1 MSGNGTAKSKAIR
14 AKLSHPV
21 IDSDG
26 HWREYGPL
34 AMDYLREEAGPKIVE
49 KWNSRVR
56 HFGES
61 SFAKL
66 DTQGRHDQRIGQQP
80 WWALVSPSELDT
92 ATSFIPRL
100 MHERLPDMGIDFAI
114 LYPSASQLFAPY
126 LNDEELRIAGCRAFN
141 RYAAET
147 WAEYADRAT
156 PIGVIPMHTPQ
167 EAIAELEHCRSLGIK
182 AVAMGSLIR
191 RPIPAAAQQGV
202 SRRYAFWLDV
212 LALDSE
218 YDYDPVWRK
227 CEELGYPATF
237 HSAAENMGLRNSLTN
252 FVYNHI
258 GHFGEAGNA
267 VCKALFLG
275 GVTRRFPR
283 MRFAFLEGGVAWG
296 CSVFADLISHWDK
309 RNGNVI
315 HKLNPANLN
324 RAKLGALVKQYGGET
339 MYSRWPEFEAEM
351 NRGMGSALPDN
362 LDDFAACHITKKE
375 DIYDLF
381 VPHFFFGCESDDPTL
396 NYAFASKMNPFGAK
410 LGAILSSDISH
421 FDVPDMTEVL
431 EEAYELVEEKGMS
444 EEDFQAFTFG
454 NAIKLWASLN
464 PDFFKGTV
472 VESQVRKLQTQ
483 TGSE

>member
-21 IDSDG
+21 IDCDG

-156 PIGVIPMHTPQ
+156 PIGVIPMHTP
-167 EAIAELEHCRSLGIK
+167 
-182 AVAMGSLIR
+182 
-191 RPIPAAAQQGV
+191 
-202 SRRYAFWLDV
+202 
-212 LALDSE
+212 
-218 YDYDPVWRK
+218 
-227 CEELGYPATF
+227 
-237 HSAAENMGLRNSLTN
+237 
-252 FVYNHI
+252 
-258 GHFGEAGNA
+258 AGGD
-267 VCKALFLG
+267 C
-275 GVTRRFPR
+275 
-283 MRFAFLEGGVAWG
+283 
-296 CSVFADLISHWDK
+296 
-309 RNGNVI
+309 
-315 HKLNPANLN
+315 
-324 RAKLGALVKQYGGET
+324 
-339 MYSRWPEFEAEM
+339 
-351 NRGMGSALPDN
+351 
-362 LDDFAACHITKKE
+362 
-375 DIYDLF
+375 
-381 VPHFFFGCESDDPTL
+381 
-396 NYAFASKMNPFGAK
+396 
-410 LGAILSSDISH
+410 
-421 FDVPDMTEVL
+421 
-431 EEAYELVEEKGMS
+431 
-444 EEDFQAFTFG
+444 
-454 NAIKLWASLN
+454 
-464 PDFFKGTV
+464 
-472 VESQVRKLQTQ
+472 
-483 TGSE
+483 